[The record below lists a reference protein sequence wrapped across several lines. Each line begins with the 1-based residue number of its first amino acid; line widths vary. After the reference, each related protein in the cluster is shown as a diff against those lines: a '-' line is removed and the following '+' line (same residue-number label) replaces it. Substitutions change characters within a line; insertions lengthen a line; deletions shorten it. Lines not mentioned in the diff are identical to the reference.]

1 MGPVPLMMSGYQCR
15 RVPGLKKELGDD
27 VRSYRQRTDSCPS
40 SCVGQATL
48 IALIYIRA
56 RS

>member
-40 SCVGQATL
+40 NCVGQATL
-48 IALIYIRA
+48 IALIYSRA